1 MRFGLMGEHLAHS
14 FSPAL
19 HAAFGTPD
27 YELCEFSLADVP
39 AFFAARNFD
48 GVNVTIPY
56 KETVIP
62 YLDELSPEAR
72 TIGAVNTVVRR
83 GDRLIGY
90 NTDYTGLCALIR
102 YAGMSFCGKKVLIL
116 GSGGTSRT
124 ALAAAKDAG
133 VRSVFRVSRTPDGE
147 TISYADAA
155 SEHADADIIINT
167 TPVGMFPHAGET
179 PIELAM
185 FPRLSGVIDVIYNPL
200 RTALVL
206 AAEARGIPAVGGL
219 RMLVVQA
226 AAASALF
233 RGTEIREETT
243 ERVYRDLLSAK
254 ENLVL
259 IGMPSAG
266 KTSVGRET
274 AWLLGRRFID
284 TDVLLEEKCGMTPA
298 DYLRTYG
305 EDAFRDAEARV
316 IAEISSETGLV
327 VATGGGA
334 VLRQENV
341 DALRANGRL
350 VWLDRSPEKL
360 SSTNDRPL
368 SSSPEQLRALYD
380 ARLPLYRAAAD
391 CRIDGN
397 GDVSAVARDTAKR
410 FQHLIEKEC

>member
-1 MRFGLMGEHLAHS
+1 MRFGLIGEHLAHS

-19 HAAFGTPD
+19 HAAFGTLD

-133 VRSVFRVSRTPDGE
+133 VRSVFRVSRTLDGE
-147 TISYADAA
+147 TISYSDAA

-200 RTALVL
+200 RSALVL

-233 RGTEIREETT
+233 CGTEIGEEAT
-243 ERVYRDLLSAK
+243 ERVYRNLLSAK

-274 AWLLGRRFID
+274 ARLLGRRFID
-284 TDVLLEEKCGMTPA
+284 TDALLEEKYGMPPA

-305 EDAFRDAEARV
+305 EDAFRDAEACE
-316 IAEISSETGLV
+316 IAKNSSETGLV

-341 DALRANGRL
+341 DALCANGRL
-350 VWLDRSPEKL
+350 IWLDRSPEKL
-360 SSTNDRPL
+360 SPTKDRPL
-368 SSSPEQLRALYD
+368 SSSLEQLRALYD